1 MPALIV
7 IERGSSDWLES
18 RDLKSNYSFDRIFFL
33 VDILAPKGM
42 LSWIVIGVIACAYS
56 PRIKIG
62 SKIELTLS
70 EVPRFSNAFEE
81 ANDNWG

>member
-18 RDLKSNYSFDRIFFL
+18 RDLKSNYSFFFL

-42 LSWIVIGVIACAYS
+42 LSWIVIGVIACADS
-56 PRIKIG
+56 PRIKIV